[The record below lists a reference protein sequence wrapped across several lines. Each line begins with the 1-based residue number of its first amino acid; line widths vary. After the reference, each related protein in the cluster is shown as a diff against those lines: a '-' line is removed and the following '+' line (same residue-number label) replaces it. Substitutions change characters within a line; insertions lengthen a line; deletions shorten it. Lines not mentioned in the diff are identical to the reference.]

1 MSEQHKC
8 IISKPKKQEVFEMN
22 YKEQKARAAEKVE
35 TLAQEFF
42 DEYTKRRE
50 KQFGECFEVE
60 DCGC

>member
-1 MSEQHKC
+1 
-8 IISKPKKQEVFEMN
+8 MN

-35 TLAQEFF
+35 TLAKEFF

>member
-1 MSEQHKC
+1 
-8 IISKPKKQEVFEMN
+8 MN